1 MMKRVQLQKLTLTNF
16 KGVRS
21 LEVNFDTRGITR
33 ISGANSSGKTTIFD
47 AFTWCLFGKDS
58 HDRTDFEIKTI
69 NKTTGEPLHKLTHEV
84 QADLLVDGT
93 PVSIKRTYKEKWVK
107 KRGEAEEKLQGHET
121 QRYYNDVPMLVG
133 DFDDKVRENIMS
145 EEVFKAV
152 TSPTYFLSMKK
163 DDQRTALIQ
172 MAGEPANEDIAKGN
186 KQFEQLLKDLNGKT
200 LAEREAELKSRISRV
215 KSDLKGL
222 PERIDEAT
230 RAIPTDLPDPQELQ
244 ARLKEREL
252 EIANLQS
259 QKEQASERLKE
270 VGVAKLK
277 LQGEIIEKRSQ
288 LQAEKHRLLQLQHAD
303 FYKQQE
309 AQQELARTLQ
319 SKKKRLT
326 ELPAEIALQRQLQEN
341 KLARRQELRDQFQRT
356 KQQRKMDDIEVACPA
371 CHRPYAPEEI
381 EARQEEARK
390 ALLQLIANQQ
400 HDINERGRQ
409 VAKDLE
415 DITEHLI
422 RLEEAQAKLSHEVLE
437 LEEDDLL
444 KLNLTEPPAVAEL
457 SSPKY
462 DRLTKEIEELE
473 QAMAELKDP
482 QSEAYEREIEEKR
495 AEAQKERDHLLTL
508 LSDIRRANAQTDR
521 VEQLKREN
529 EALNTELAKLE
540 GEEITIKEFQ
550 REKVNRIEGKIN
562 DLFEIVKWK
571 LFKEQLNGGWAEEC
585 EPLIDGIPY
594 SSANNASRIN
604 AGVDIASTIA
614 VEQRVTAPI
623 FIDNAE
629 AVNEILDTGSQQI
642 HLVVTN
648 GKKLKIEHV

>member
-1 MMKRVQLQKLTLTNF
+1 MKRVQLQKLTLANF

-21 LEVNFDTRGITR
+21 LEVDFNTDGITR

-58 HDRTDFEIKTI
+58 KDRTDFDIKTI
-69 NKTTGEPLHKLTHEV
+69 DKVTGEPIHKLTHEV
-84 QADLLVDGT
+84 QADLIVDGV
-93 PVSIKRTYKEKWVK
+93 PVSIKRTLKEKWVK
-107 KRGEAEEKLQGHET
+107 KRGEAEEKLQGHEI
-121 QRYYNDVPMLVG
+121 QRYYNDVPMLAG
-133 DFDDKVRENIMS
+133 DFDDKVRENIMT

-152 TSPTYFLSMKK
+152 TSPTYFLSMRK
-163 DDQRTALIQ
+163 DDQRTALIK
-172 MAGEPANEDIAKGN
+172 MAGEPANEDIAQGN
-186 KQFEQLLKDLNGKT
+186 KSFEKLLSDLNGKT
-200 LAEREAELKSRISRV
+200 IAEREAELRSKISRV
-215 KSDLKGL
+215 KGELKGL

-230 RAIPTDLPDPQELQ
+230 RAIPTDLPDSTALQSELKEQEQEL
-244 ARLKEREL
+244 
-252 EIANLQS
+252 ANLQS
-259 QKEQASERLKE
+259 QKEQVSERFKE
-270 VGVAKLK
+270 IGMAKLK
-277 LQGEIIEKRSQ
+277 MQGEIIGKRSQ
-288 LQAEKHRLLQLQHAD
+288 LQNEKHKLLQLLHAD

-319 SKKKRLT
+319 GKKKRLS
-326 ELPAEIALQRQLQEN
+326 ELPAEIALQKRLQED
-341 KLARRQELRDQFQRT
+341 KLARRQELRDQFQST

-400 HDINERGRQ
+400 HDINERGKQ

-415 DITEHLI
+415 GITEHLI
-422 RLEEAQAKLSHEVLE
+422 RLEEAQAKLSHEILE

-473 QAMAELKDP
+473 QAMAGLKDP
-482 QSEAYEREIEEKR
+482 QSEAYERELEEKR
-495 AEAQKERDHLLTL
+495 KQAQEKRDQIITL

-529 EALNTELAKLE
+529 EKLNAELAKLE

-550 REKVNRIEGKIN
+550 REKVNKIEDKIN
-562 DLFEIVKWK
+562 ALFEVVKWK

-585 EPLIDGIPY
+585 EPLIDNVPY

-604 AGVDIASTIA
+604 AGIDIASTIA
-614 VEQRVTAPI
+614 VEQKVIAPI